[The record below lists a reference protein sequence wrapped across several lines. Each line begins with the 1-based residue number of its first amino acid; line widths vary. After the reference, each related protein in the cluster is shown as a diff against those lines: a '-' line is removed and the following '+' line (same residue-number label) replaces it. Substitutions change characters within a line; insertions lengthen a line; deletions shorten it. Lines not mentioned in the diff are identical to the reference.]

1 MKLAD
6 EGMSALFPEKNV
18 LVTKCVERRPEVGK
32 DSFRIGKQIPKI
44 RVLSQDQVVEQL
56 ETSLSLTNTSAPKLP
71 IGK

>member
-32 DSFRIGKQIPKI
+32 DCFRIGKPNSKKQSFISRP
-44 RVLSQDQVVEQL
+44 SCG
-56 ETSLSLTNTSAPKLP
+56 TT
-71 IGK
+71 